1 MVMKLLDWSGM
12 EDLQMRIGVALA
24 TRPTSSSDC
33 IIFLI
38 LEWIDVLSRSGFCA
52 ILMTL
57 CRTRRYILEQKLLL
71 ISCE

>member
-1 MVMKLLDWSGM
+1 VSLGGGFLKVVMNCLIREEW

-24 TRPTSSSDC
+24 TRPTSSSAC

-57 CRTRRYILEQKLLL
+57 CRIRYCI
-71 ISCE
+71 I